1 MLWLLQKR
9 TLVRTTVLTYK
20 LPLVF
25 VFYHC
30 MLYNRIIKIFNNEN
44 SVNKSVFWEE
54 KKEYVSYGYMQQ
66 GLLITMCHIPYFL
79 PH

>member
-1 MLWLLQKR
+1 
-9 TLVRTTVLTYK
+9 
-20 LPLVF
+20 
-25 VFYHC
+25 